1 MTVMNE
7 SSNELLYEVEDAVG
21 LVTFNRPQAMNALTF
36 DMYEQL
42 ADICEK
48 ADSASVKALVI
59 CGAGGKAFAAGTD
72 ISLFRGFDGADDG
85 RIYEAKMEA
94 ILGQIEACAVPTI
107 AAVTGVCTGGG
118 AAIAAVCDVRLA
130 TKDLRFGFPI
140 ARTLGNCLSISN
152 LVRLSALLGPA
163 RAREMMVTSRLMGA
177 DEALSGGVISVI
189 LDDHAALMEHAK
201 NLAAKITGFAPLTL
215 KATKEM
221 FQRINTVGPTADDD
235 DLIALCYGS
244 DDFREG
250 LDAFLT
256 KRRPDWKGE

>member
-1 MTVMNE
+1 MGNNTD
-7 SSNELLYEVEDAVG
+7 ELLYEVEGAVG
-21 LVTFNRPQAMNALTF
+21 IVTFNRPQAMNALTF
-36 DMYEQL
+36 GMYEQL
-42 ADICEK
+42 AEICSNAE
-48 ADSASVKALVI
+48 ASSLKALII

-72 ISLFRGFDGADDG
+72 ISLFRDFGGADDG
-85 RIYEAKMEA
+85 RAYEAKMETV
-94 ILGQIEACAVPTI
+94 LGQIESCSVPTI
-107 AAVTGVCTGGG
+107 AAITGVCTGGG

-152 LVRLSALLGPA
+152 LVRLSAVLGQA

-177 DEALSGGVISVI
+177 DEALAGGVVSVL
-189 LDDHAALMEHAK
+189 LDDHDALMERARD
-201 NLAAKITGFAPLTL
+201 LAGKITGFAPLTL

-221 FQRINTVGPTADDD
+221 FRRIDASGPNAEDD

-256 KRRPDWKGE
+256 KRKPGWKGQ

>member
-1 MTVMNE
+1 MGNASE
-7 SSNELLYEVEDAVG
+7 ELLYEVQDAVG
-21 LVTFNRPQAMNALTF
+21 VVTFNRPQAMNALTF
-36 DMYEQL
+36 GMYEQL
-42 ADICEK
+42 AEICSK
-48 ADSASVKALVI
+48 AEESSLKALII

-72 ISLFRGFDGADDG
+72 ISLFRDFGGADDG
-85 RIYEAKMEA
+85 RAYEAKMEA
-94 ILGQIEACAVPTI
+94 ILGQIESCSVPTI
-107 AAVTGVCTGGG
+107 AAITGVCTGGG

-130 TKDLRFGFPI
+130 TRDLRFGFPI

-152 LVRLSALLGPA
+152 LVRLSALLGQA

-177 DEALSGGVISVI
+177 DEALAGGVVSVL
-189 LDDHAALMEHAK
+189 LDDPDALMAK
-201 NLAAKITGFAPLTL
+201 AKDLAQKITGFAPLTL

-221 FQRINTVGPTADDD
+221 FLRIDASGPDAEDD

-256 KRRPDWKGE
+256 KRRPDWKGQ